1 MRVEEAFWINQ
12 YLLKVFK
19 LMNKDLVQNKVYNY
33 FNKRDTKTQEKCGKI
48 AGKIEY
54 TLLLQEQKH

>member
-1 MRVEEAFWINQ
+1 M
-12 YLLKVFK
+12 
-19 LMNKDLVQNKVYNY
+19 YNY

-54 TLLLQEQKH
+54 PLLLQEQKHWFWEKKLN

>member
-1 MRVEEAFWINQ
+1 
-12 YLLKVFK
+12 
-19 LMNKDLVQNKVYNY
+19 MNKDLIQNKVYNY

-54 TLLLQEQKH
+54 TLLLQEQKHWFWEKKIKLRTS